1 MQHAIESI
9 GWTRPVL
16 AILALCV
23 GAATV
28 HAADKQSKTIKNST
42 AKGSAAKDA
51 ATKQSPDEGT
61 PDKDPAAEVDVNAL
75 VEILQKS
82 VGSPVNVELK
92 SGTSFVR
99 ATLLRVS
106 FDRKRELIRTLG
118 LQDADTGKAHNIGF
132 ASVRSI
138 RLDRETIYTAPE
150 GKPRSAAERRASIQ
164 ADQAAEVRSEWVE
177 RAKKNGVKPWPELTK
192 DEHAAAIE
200 EHQKLMEEV
209 DQALPGMQLYET
221 HEFLFFSNIPPNQIA
236 PYTAALDAMHDM
248 MCHMYGIK
256 RGEPVWRGK
265 CLVMAFLNK
274 AEFIHFEQ
282 TYLKNDDPS
291 GAYGYCHPYGDGR
304 VIISC
309 YRGDRPADFAKML
322 VHETSH
328 GFIHRYRTPVHPPS
342 WINEGMADWIA
353 ARLVPTSR
361 SVAYRESKALQTMR
375 QTGSMGGGLFKPRGN
390 IEGWQYGVASSM
402 TNFLINQDS
411 AAYTRFIQGIKE
423 GLSWQDSLKEH
434 YQATP
439 EEMIAGY
446 GRAIGVPNLRE

>member
-1 MQHAIESI
+1 MHAI
-9 GWTRPVL
+9 GTGRWVGALLAML
-16 AILALCV
+16 AIGIGV
-23 GAATV
+23 ATL
-28 HAADKQSKTIKNST
+28 HAADKPPKAIKNP
-42 AKGSAAKDA
+42 AAKRS
-51 ATKQSPDEGT
+51 ATKNAPAKESADVGT
-61 PDKDPAAEVDVNAL
+61 AEIDPAAEVDVNGL
-75 VEILQKS
+75 VETLQKS

-106 FDRKRELIRTLG
+106 FDRKRALIRTLG
-118 LQDADTGKAHNIGF
+118 LQDADTGKTHNIGF

-164 ADQAAEVRSEWVE
+164 AEQAAELRSEWVE
-177 RAKKNGVKPWPELTK
+177 RAKKNGVEPWPELTK
-192 DEHAAAIE
+192 EEHAAAVE
-200 EHQKLMEEV
+200 EHRKLMDEV
-209 DQALPGMQLYET
+209 GQALPGMQLYET
-221 HEFLFFSNIPPNQIA
+221 HEFLFFSNIPASQIA

-256 RGEPVWRGK
+256 RGEPVWKGK

-291 GAYGYCHPYGDGR
+291 GAYGFCHSSGDGR

-328 GFIHRYRTPVHPPS
+328 GFIHRYRTSVHPPS

-353 ARLVPTSR
+353 ARLVPSSR

-375 QTGSMGGGLFKPRGN
+375 QTGSMGGGFFKPGGN
-390 IEGWQYGVASSM
+390 IEGWQYGVASSL
-402 TNFLINQDS
+402 TSFLIAQDS

-434 YQATP
+434 YNATP

-446 GRAIGVPNLRE
+446 GRSIGVSNLRE